1 MSTVD
6 NPDDDYDVELEEPT
20 IDDESAETP
29 GEIARQSRMGVN
41 SDLPLQQSTGQ
52 RSVSGGT
59 EATDRE

>member
-1 MSTVD
+1 MGTVD
-6 NPDDDYDVELEEPT
+6 NPDDDYDVELEEPV

-41 SDLPLQQSTGQ
+41 PDQPMQQSTGQ